1 MFMYSY
7 AIIGFASGLVV
18 LLIEIFILE
27 KIYSGKSRSTLN
39 RIQKRQLRRVKEDI
53 VEGEIEVDGDVEEVK
68 QKIEKSLRFFYLS
81 PMVKRVERTSNSISI
96 QISGRNFPKEI
107 SYTVSKGWS
116 KSVKVTYKIDF
127 TQQKKKFK
135 RISYFLLFFVALPIA
150 TAIPWLVLYVI
161 SHFPQQKIQLIQLM
175 HLWHIWWPFFPYVI
189 YRKTKTISKTFFE
202 NILRLITYGF

>member
-150 TAIPWLVLYVI
+150 IAIPWLVLYVI

-202 NILRLITYGF
+202 NILRL

>member
-1 MFMYSY
+1 MYSY

-202 NILRLITYGF
+202 NILRL

>member
-18 LLIEIFILE
+18 LLIEIFILK

-96 QISGRNFPKEI
+96 QISGRNFPKKI
-107 SYTVSKGWS
+107 FYTVSKGWS

-202 NILRLITYGF
+202 NILKF

>member
-1 MFMYSY
+1 MYSY

-116 KSVKVTYKIDF
+116 KSVKVAYKIDF

-135 RISYFLLFFVALPIA
+135 RISYFLLFFVALPIVI
-150 TAIPWLVLYVI
+150 AIPWLVFYVVTN
-161 SHFPQQKIQLIQLM
+161 FPEQKIQLVQLV

-189 YRKTKTISKTFFE
+189 FRKTKTISKTFFE
-202 NILRLITYGF
+202 NILRL

>member
-7 AIIGFASGLVV
+7 AIIGFASGLVI

-116 KSVKVTYKIDF
+116 KSVKVAYKIDF

-135 RISYFLLFFVALPIA
+135 RISYFLLFFVALPIVI
-150 TAIPWLVLYVI
+150 AIPWLVFYVVTN
-161 SHFPQQKIQLIQLM
+161 FPEQKIQLVQLV

-189 YRKTKTISKTFFE
+189 FRKTKTISKTFFE
-202 NILRLITYGF
+202 NILRL

>member
-135 RISYFLLFFVALPIA
+135 RISYFLLFFVTLPIA

-161 SHFPQQKIQLIQLM
+161 SHFPQQKIQLVQLV

-202 NILRLITYGF
+202 NILRL

>member
-1 MFMYSY
+1 MYSY

-116 KSVKVTYKIDF
+116 KSVRVTYKIDF

-202 NILRLITYGF
+202 NILRL

>member
-53 VEGEIEVDGDVEEVK
+53 EEGEIEVDGDVEEVK

-202 NILRLITYGF
+202 NILRL

>member
-7 AIIGFASGLVV
+7 AIIGFASGFVV

-39 RIQKRQLRRVKEDI
+39 RIQKRQLKRVKEDI

-96 QISGRNFPKEI
+96 QISGQNFPKEI

-116 KSVKVTYKIDF
+116 KSVRVTYKIDF

-202 NILRLITYGF
+202 NILRL

>member
-53 VEGEIEVDGDVEEVK
+53 VEGEIEVDGDVVEVK

-96 QISGRNFPKEI
+96 QISGRNFPKET

-202 NILRLITYGF
+202 NILRL

>member
-39 RIQKRQLRRVKEDI
+39 RIQKRQLRRVKKDI
-53 VEGEIEVDGDVEEVK
+53 VEGEIEVDGDVVEVK

-202 NILRLITYGF
+202 NILRL

>member
-127 TQQKKKFK
+127 TKQKKKFK
-135 RISYFLLFFVALPIA
+135 RISYFLLFFVAFPIA

-202 NILRLITYGF
+202 NILRL

>member
-39 RIQKRQLRRVKEDI
+39 KIQKRQLRRVKEDI

-202 NILRLITYGF
+202 NILRL

>member
-27 KIYSGKSRSTLN
+27 KIYSGRSRSTLN

-150 TAIPWLVLYVI
+150 IAIPWLVFYVVTN
-161 SHFPQQKIQLIQLM
+161 FPEQKIQLVQLV

-189 YRKTKTISKTFFE
+189 FRKTKTISKTFFE
-202 NILRLITYGF
+202 NILRL

>member
-1 MFMYSY
+1 MYSY

-135 RISYFLLFFVALPIA
+135 RISYFLLFFVTLPIA

-161 SHFPQQKIQLIQLM
+161 SHFPQQKIQLVQLV

-202 NILRLITYGF
+202 NILRL

>member
-39 RIQKRQLRRVKEDI
+39 RIQKRQLKRVKEDI

-150 TAIPWLVLYVI
+150 IAIPWLVLYVI

-202 NILRLITYGF
+202 NILRL

>member
-39 RIQKRQLRRVKEDI
+39 KIQKRQLRRVKEDI

-107 SYTVSKGWS
+107 SYTVSKGRS

-127 TQQKKKFK
+127 MKQKRKFK
-135 RISYFLLFFVALPIA
+135 RISYFLLFFVAFPIA
-150 TAIPWLVLYVI
+150 IAIPWLVLYVI
-161 SHFPQQKIQLIQLM
+161 SHFPQQKIQLVQLV

-189 YRKTKTISKTFFE
+189 FRKTKTISKTFFE
-202 NILRLITYGF
+202 NILRL

>member
-39 RIQKRQLRRVKEDI
+39 RTQKRQLRRVKEDI
-53 VEGEIEVDGDVEEVK
+53 VEGEIEVDGDVVEVK

-96 QISGRNFPKEI
+96 QISGRNFPKET

-202 NILRLITYGF
+202 NILRL

>member
-116 KSVKVTYKIDF
+116 KSVKVAYKIDF

-135 RISYFLLFFVALPIA
+135 RISYFLLFFVALPIVI
-150 TAIPWLVLYVI
+150 AIPWLVFYVVTN
-161 SHFPQQKIQLIQLM
+161 FPEQKIQLVQLV

-189 YRKTKTISKTFFE
+189 FRKTKTISKTFFE
-202 NILRLITYGF
+202 NILRL

>member
-161 SHFPQQKIQLIQLM
+161 SHFPHQKIQLIQLM

-202 NILRLITYGF
+202 NILRL

>member
-53 VEGEIEVDGDVEEVK
+53 VEGEIEVDGDVVEVK

-202 NILRLITYGF
+202 NILRL

>member
-202 NILRLITYGF
+202 NILRL